1 MEDKLMKRTILT
13 ALITCLAVGT
23 AAAQSYDSKAVGANG
38 KPLHGAAMAESH
50 DSFVFAPN
58 LGENTSVHS
67 NMHDETIDHPKS
79 EFTQFAE
86 LLSQPHQDAAN
97 LPHDAADP
105 VHHAAT
111 LSAQQAHHFLV

>member
-1 MEDKLMKRTILT
+1 LEDELMKRTILT

-67 NMHDETIDHPKS
+67 NVHDEAFDHPKS
-79 EFTQFAE
+79 ESADFAA
-86 LLSQPHQDAAN
+86 LLPQAPEHGAHQTS
-97 LPHDAADP
+97 HDAID
-105 VHHAAT
+105 HAAT
-111 LSAQQAHHFLV
+111 LAAQHAHHFLV